1 MENEG
6 ARLRSY
12 LLAKTGGKRG
22 WVNDLCGAAGLKR
35 QTLSLWMSGKTSP
48 DLDSLS
54 ALARALHVRRY
65 ELVAAMDGDLAL
77 AETDERTR
85 EVLRQEIEAVL
96 DERLGPRREARGRSG
111 AA

>member
-1 MENEG
+1 MGTVPVRVAVVNSFVPMENEG

-12 LLAKTGGKRG
+12 LLAKT
-22 WVNDLCGAAGLKR
+22 
-35 QTLSLWMSGKTSP
+35 
-48 DLDSLS
+48 